1 VLGRIINS
9 NRKSI
14 GEILSP
20 KAKVGTSKTASLS
33 IKRQPGNSD
42 NENDNNNNN
51 NNNNNKQ

>member
-20 KAKVGTSKTASLS
+20 KAKGEVVNSQTD
-33 IKRQPGNSD
+33 GNGD
-42 NENDNNNNN
+42 NEKGNKDDNYYYD
-51 NNNNNKQ
+51 